1 MASEDPR
8 SPATALLHDAG
19 VPVATLAERLGVSA
33 STASRYLRGS
43 CSPPSN
49 LPAVLAAL
57 VGERKAREIVRLI
70 PDRPGRRRAVRV
82 VAAGAG
88 LPPTKRRGQPSGR
101 PPITNAAR

>member
-8 SPATALLHDAG
+8 SPATAALHDAG
-19 VPVATLAERLGVSA
+19 VSVATLAERLGVSA
-33 STASRYLRGS
+33 PMASRYLRGS

-49 LPAVLAAL
+49 LPAVLTAL
-57 VGERKAREIVRLI
+57 VGERKAREIARLI

-88 LPPTKRRGQPSGR
+88 LPTVKRRARPRGR
-101 PPITNAAR
+101 PPTTVAAR